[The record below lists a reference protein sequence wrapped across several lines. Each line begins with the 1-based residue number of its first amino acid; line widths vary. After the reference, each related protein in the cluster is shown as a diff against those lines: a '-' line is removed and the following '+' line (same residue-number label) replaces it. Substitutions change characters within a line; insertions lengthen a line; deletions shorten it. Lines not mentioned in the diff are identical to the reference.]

1 MFFPIFLKSHNLNFL
16 IIGGGNIALAKLET
30 IFEFSSKITLIAK
43 EFSKETL
50 DFILQNNLNY
60 FATSYSMEQLAN
72 YDIIVV
78 ATNDKK
84 LNQQIADDATNQKKL
99 VNVVDDPSNSHF
111 IFGAN
116 VKKDNVVI
124 SASTS
129 GISPVLARLI
139 KQKLQK
145 ILPTN
150 LNNLNQF
157 LTTNKD
163 LVKNKLTNLQA
174 RRIFW
179 QEVLEG
185 VIGEQI
191 LLGNFK
197 QGQQLFEEKLNN
209 HNNKKQG
216 AVYFIGAGP
225 GDPELITLK
234 AINLLSKA
242 DVVLYDRLVAKEI
255 LEYVR
260 KDALKINV
268 GKTRDL
274 HLYSQSQINQM
285 IKNYASQGNIVA
297 RLKGGDTAIFAHLT
311 EEIDAI
317 IDLQIPYQIVPGI
330 SAGNATASYLGIA
343 LTSRQN
349 NKAVRFLTI
358 YKEDLASDEF
368 FKDLAQTSDSLVL
381 YMSSHNLKT
390 IISKLLKFN
399 KNSQTPIVVVEQATT
414 QYQKNYLA
422 TIGDFFEKFPET
434 NFVSPSIV
442 IIGEVVGLHRKYQW
456 FEGNKNGFN
465 FLQLKKNI

>member
-1 MFFPIFLKSHNLNFL
+1 MFFPLFLKSQNFKFL

-30 IFEFSSKITLIAK
+30 IFEFSSNITLIAK
-43 EFSKETL
+43 EFSKETHE
-50 DFILQNNLNY
+50 FISHHNIKFVVTQ
-60 FATSYSMEQLAN
+60 YSSKLLEN
-72 YDIIVV
+72 YDIVVV

-84 LNQQIADDATNQKKL
+84 LNQQIANDATLQKKL

-116 VKKDNVVI
+116 VKRDNVVI

-139 KQKLQK
+139 KQKIQK

-150 LNNLNQF
+150 ISNLNEF
-157 LTTNKD
+157 LTKNKD
-163 LVKNKLTNLQA
+163 IVKNKFTNLQA

-179 QEVLEG
+179 QEVIEG
-185 VIGEQI
+185 AIGQQI
-191 LLGNFK
+191 ILGNFK

-209 HNNKKQG
+209 QNNKKKG

-242 DVVLYDRLVAKEI
+242 DVILYDRLVAKEI
-255 LEYVR
+255 LEYAR

-268 GKTRDL
+268 GKTRDIHL
-274 HLYSQSQINQM
+274 HSQSAINEM
-285 IKNYASQGNIVA
+285 IKNYALQGNIVV

-317 IDLQIPYQIVPGI
+317 IADKIPYQIVPGI
-330 SAGNATASYLGIA
+330 TAGSATASYLGIA

-358 YKEDLASDEF
+358 YKEDLVSEEF
-368 FKDLAQTSDSLVL
+368 FKDLAKTNDSLVL
-381 YMSSHNLKT
+381 YMSSHNIKT
-390 IISKLLKFN
+390 IIINLLKFN
-399 KNSQTPIVVVEQATT
+399 KNPQTPIVVVEQATT

-422 TIGDFFEKFPET
+422 SLGDFLEKFPET
-434 NFVSPSIV
+434 NFISPSII
-442 IIGEVVGLHRKYQW
+442 IIGEVVGMHHKYQW
-456 FEGNKNGFN
+456 FEGNKTGYN
-465 FLQLKKNI
+465 FLQLKNNI